1 MKLVYLAHTFL
12 GKPENVKDAQNI
24 ILKLL
29 HKYPDVSFYSPLHAT
44 GFFYSELSYERGMA
58 HCFEVLRRC
67 DELWL
72 CRGWEESR
80 GCNMEVD
87 YARRIGLPIKTIG
100 DDYEVKTV
108 EEHKT

>member
-1 MKLVYLAHTFL
+1 MKLVYLAHPFL
-12 GKPENVKDAQNI
+12 GIPENVEDAQNI

-44 GFFYSELSYERGMA
+44 GFFYFNMSYAQGMQ
-58 HCFEVLRRC
+58 HCFEALRRC

-80 GCNMEVD
+80 GCKMEVD
-87 YARRIGLPIKTIG
+87 YARSLSVEPDMTKETDRANGI
-100 DDYEVKTV
+100 TV
-108 EEHKT
+108 S

>member
-1 MKLVYLAHTFL
+1 MKLVYLAHPFL
-12 GKPENVKDAQNI
+12 GMPENVEDARNI

-29 HKYPDVSFYSPLHAT
+29 HKYTDVSFYSPLHAT
-44 GFFYSELSYERGMA
+44 GFFYFEIPYAQGMQ
-58 HCFEVLRRC
+58 HCFEALRRC

-87 YARRIGLPIKTIG
+87 YARRIGLPIRAIG
-100 DDYEVKTV
+100 EDCETTEL
-108 EEHKT
+108 EERE